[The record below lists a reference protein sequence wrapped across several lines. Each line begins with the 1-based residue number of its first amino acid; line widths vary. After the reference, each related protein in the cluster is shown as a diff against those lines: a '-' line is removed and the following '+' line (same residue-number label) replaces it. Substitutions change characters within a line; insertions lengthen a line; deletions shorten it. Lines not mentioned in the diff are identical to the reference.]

1 VTLREFQAAI
11 GATYLDKDS
20 ARGLFASFAWL
31 SEEVGEL
38 AGALRSGETEAL
50 QHEFGDC
57 LAWLASL
64 ANMVGV
70 DLESAVARYGE
81 GCPRCGGQPC
91 VCVDREH

>member
-1 VTLREFQAAI
+1 MTLREFQASI
-11 GATYLDKDS
+11 GATYLAKDS
-20 ARGLFASFAWL
+20 ARGLFESFAWL

-38 AGALRSGETEAL
+38 AGALRSGDAAEL
-50 QHEFGDC
+50 RHEFADC

-70 DLESAVARYGE
+70 DLEAAVVRYAE

-91 VCVDREH
+91 VCVDSEH